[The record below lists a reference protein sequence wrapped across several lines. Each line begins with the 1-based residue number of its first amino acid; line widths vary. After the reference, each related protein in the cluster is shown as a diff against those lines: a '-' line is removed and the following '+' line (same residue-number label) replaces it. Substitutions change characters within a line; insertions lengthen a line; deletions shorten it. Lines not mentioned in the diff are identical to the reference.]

1 MIFNEEETVNVLA
14 NKFVYIVPNV
24 SVFGDFYNLANL
36 SVDVLENIRNDGLF
50 PATGLTQK
58 VNNVISKKSAEFFT
72 KIINDGK
79 FYVSDITSYEV
90 MMSLIDESIEI
101 LKETDYVVFEEMK
114 KNNEVIPMNYFDV
127 NFEYAVNND
136 SSNIS
141 IIDVDDVEFD
151 NITDLLNSI
160 EL

>member
-1 MIFNEEETVNVLA
+1 MLFNEEETVNVLA

-101 LKETDYVVFEEMK
+101 LKETDYVVFEEIK

-141 IIDVDDVEFD
+141 IIDVDNVEFD

>member
-1 MIFNEEETVNVLA
+1 MLFNEEETVNVLA

-101 LKETDYVVFEEMK
+101 LKETDYIVFEEMK
-114 KNNEVIPMNYFDV
+114 KNNEIIPMNYFDV

-141 IIDVDDVEFD
+141 VIDVDNVEFD

>member
-1 MIFNEEETVNVLA
+1 MLFNEEETVNVLA

-141 IIDVDDVEFD
+141 IIDVDNVEFD